1 MNIYLAGRG
10 NMKREEQKEQR
21 KKQIMSVAL
30 DLFVKKGYAATKVS
44 DIAKAANM
52 SVGLLFHYFESKE
65 KLLEELTYIG
75 VQGTQMPLQME
86 YLDELNFFEKFT
98 SQLIAYMQEQP
109 ITAKMFVFMAQM
121 QRTEGIPE
129 NIKETALS
137 VNTIE
142 KSVEIIK
149 AGQKKGI
156 IRKGDPMALSNAYW
170 CSIQGIAEQYA
181 MHPDIPLPEA
191 EWIVDIIRLK

>member
-1 MNIYLAGRG
+1 MNISLMGRG

-21 KKQIMSVAL
+21 KKQIISVAL

-65 KLLEELTYIG
+65 KLLEELTNIG
-75 VQGTQMPLQME
+75 LQGTQMPLQME

-137 VNTIE
+137 VNTIK

-156 IRKGDPMALSNAYW
+156 IRNGNPMALSNAYW

>member
-1 MNIYLAGRG
+1 MNISLMGRG

-21 KKQIMSVAL
+21 KKQIISVAL

-65 KLLEELTYIG
+65 KLLEELTNIG
-75 VQGTQMPLQME
+75 LQGTQMPLQME

-137 VNTIE
+137 VNTIK

-156 IRKGDPMALSNAYW
+156 IRKGNPMALSNAYW

>member
-1 MNIYLAGRG
+1 MNINLMGRG

-44 DIAKAANM
+44 DIAKTANM

-75 VQGTQMPLQME
+75 LQGTQMPLQME
-86 YLDELNFFEKFT
+86 YLNELDFYEKFT

-137 VNTIE
+137 VNTLE
-142 KSVEIIK
+142 KSVDIIK
-149 AGQKKGI
+149 SGQKKGI
-156 IRKGDPMALSNAYW
+156 IRKGNPMALSNAYW

>member
-1 MNIYLAGRG
+1 MNISLMGRG

-21 KKQIMSVAL
+21 KKQIISVAL

-65 KLLEELTYIG
+65 KLLEELTNIG
-75 VQGTQMPLQME
+75 LQGTQMPLQME

-137 VNTIE
+137 VNTIM

-156 IRKGDPMALSNAYW
+156 IRKGNPMALSNAYW

>member
-1 MNIYLAGRG
+1 
-10 NMKREEQKEQR
+10 MKREEQKEQR
-21 KKQIMSVAL
+21 KKQIMFVAL

-65 KLLEELTYIG
+65 KLLEELTNIG
-75 VQGTQMPLQME
+75 LQGTQIPLQME

-98 SQLIAYMQEQP
+98 TQLIAYMQEQP
-109 ITAKMFVFMAQM
+109 ITAKMFAFMAQM

-156 IRKGDPMALSNAYW
+156 IRKGNPMALSNAYW

>member
-1 MNIYLAGRG
+1 MNKSLIGRG

-21 KKQIMSVAL
+21 KKQIIFVAL

-65 KLLEELTYIG
+65 KLLEELTNIG
-75 VQGTQMPLQME
+75 LRGTQMPPQME
-86 YLDELNFFEKFT
+86 YLDEINFFEKFT

-137 VNTIE
+137 VNTIK

-156 IRKGDPMALSNAYW
+156 IRKGNPLALSNAYW

-181 MHPDIPLPEA
+181 MHPDVPLPEA

>member
-1 MNIYLAGRG
+1 MKRG

-21 KKQIMSVAL
+21 KKQIIFVAL

-52 SVGLLFHYFESKE
+52 SVGLLFHYFDSKE
-65 KLLEELTYIG
+65 KLLEELTNIG
-75 VQGTQMPLQME
+75 LQGTQMPLQME
-86 YLDELNFFEKFT
+86 YSNELDFFEKFT
-98 SQLIAYMQEQP
+98 SQLFAYMQKQP
-109 ITAKMFVFMAQM
+109 ITAKMFAFMAQM
-121 QRTEGIPE
+121 QRSEGIPKD
-129 NIKETALS
+129 IKETALS
-137 VNTIE
+137 VNTIN

-149 AGQKKGI
+149 AGQEKGI
-156 IRKGDPMALSNAYW
+156 IRKGNPMALSNAYW

-181 MHPDIPLPEA
+181 MNSDIPLPEA

>member
-1 MNIYLAGRG
+1 MNINLTGRG
-10 NMKREEQKEQR
+10 TMKREEQKEQR

-30 DLFVKKGYAATKVS
+30 DLFVKKGYAATKIS

-65 KLLEELTYIG
+65 KLLEELTNIG
-75 VQGTQMPLQME
+75 LQGTQMPLQME

-98 SQLIAYMQEQP
+98 SQLISYMQEQP
-109 ITAKMFVFMAQM
+109 ITAKMFAFMAQM
-121 QRTEGIPE
+121 QRTEGIPD
-129 NIKETALS
+129 NIKETALA
-137 VNTIE
+137 VNTIK

-156 IRKGDPMALSNAYW
+156 IRKGNPMALSNAYW

-191 EWIVDIIRLK
+191 EWIVDIIRTK

>member
-1 MNIYLAGRG
+1 
-10 NMKREEQKEQR
+10 MKREEQKEQR
-21 KKQIMSVAL
+21 KKQIMAVAL

-65 KLLEELTYIG
+65 KLLEELTNIG
-75 VQGTQMPLQME
+75 LQGTQMPLQME

-98 SQLIAYMQEQP
+98 TQLIAYMQEQP

-137 VNTIE
+137 VNTIK

-156 IRKGDPMALSNAYW
+156 IRKGNPMALSNAYW

>member
-1 MNIYLAGRG
+1 
-10 NMKREEQKEQR
+10 
-21 KKQIMSVAL
+21 
-30 DLFVKKGYAATKVS
+30 
-44 DIAKAANM
+44 
-52 SVGLLFHYFESKE
+52 
-65 KLLEELTYIG
+65 
-75 VQGTQMPLQME
+75 
-86 YLDELNFFEKFT
+86 
-98 SQLIAYMQEQP
+98 MQEQP
-109 ITAKMFVFMAQM
+109 ITAKMFAFMAQM

-137 VNTIE
+137 VNTIK

-156 IRKGDPMALSNAYW
+156 IRQGNPMALSNAYW

>member
-1 MNIYLAGRG
+1 MNIYLMMRG
-10 NMKREEQKEQR
+10 NMKREDQKEQR
-21 KKQIMSVAL
+21 KKQIISVAL
-30 DLFVKKGYAATKVS
+30 DLFVKKGYAATKVT

-65 KLLEELTYIG
+65 KLLEELTNIG
-75 VQGTQMPLQME
+75 LKGTQMPLQME
-86 YLDELNFFEKFT
+86 YLDELDFFEKFT
-98 SQLIAYMQEQP
+98 AQLIAHMQEQP
-109 ITAKMFVFMAQM
+109 ITAKMFAFMAQM

-137 VNTIE
+137 VNTIK

-156 IRKGDPMALSNAYW
+156 IRKGNPMALSNAYW